1 VNVVQGETLCAHPNL
16 SWSGCAESVHSN
28 HITVVAHILAPA
40 SRHACFD
47 CKSCARCWRKNRV
60 AILLRLGLEQLPA
73 RHGYN
78 SDADPVLGQFL
89 AGCNNQ
95 TDFRPGG
102 DQDDVRFAIGSIGQ
116 NIRSAPQ
123 TIRRGKLG
131 AVKHGHIL
139 PCRDKRDWPISGFN
153 GDTPATAVSF
163 ASHGRMTINRGIA
176 RNDANDFILK
186 AVVVAATKVP
196 RVNASFAGDAVI
208 EYGDIHLSAPAATA
222 AGSPLS
228 GEKAVKFSDWKRRRA
243 RSDALLSCEGRLFP

>member
-1 VNVVQGETLCAHPNL
+1 MDTVRTPISFSVNFWPAAMIKLTSDPVAIRMM
-16 SWSGCAESVHSN
+16 SGLPSGTSAKTYAPRRKPSAAANRLRSSVGTSCRVK
-28 HITVVAHILAPA
+28 ISATGRFRVSTAT
-40 SRHACFD
+40 RHAT
-47 CKSCARCWRKNRV
+47 V
-60 AILLRLGLEQLPA
+60 
-73 RHGYN
+73 
-78 SDADPVLGQFL
+78 
-89 AGCNNQ
+89 
-95 TDFRPGG
+95 
-102 DQDDVRFAIGSIGQ
+102 
-116 NIRSAPQ
+116 
-123 TIRRGKLG
+123 
-131 AVKHGHIL
+131 
-139 PCRDKRDWPISGFN
+139 
-153 GDTPATAVSF
+153 VSF